1 MARKGIKKDV
11 VRCRRRYRPLPH
23 DITKEEEEEERS
35 RGLYFIYFQFLFLFG
50 LIKSSERKE
59 TEQDDVDGIIL
70 FLFVFLFHPV
80 LQLKQWND
88 LQCVYIRGGVG
99 LCAAGERPS
108 SARII
113 YSLLF
118 FFICKEKNCQN
129 SLIGLIKYSFSDC
142 CRCCRCHEMKIK
154 KKKRVNNK
162 EIKEVMGMH
171 FNKKKTM
178 SGWQWR

>member
-88 LQCVYIRGGVG
+88 LQCVCIRGGVG

-118 FFICKEKNCQN
+118 F
-129 SLIGLIKYSFSDC
+129 SF
-142 CRCCRCHEMKIK
+142 
-154 KKKRVNNK
+154 V
-162 EIKEVMGMH
+162 
-171 FNKKKTM
+171 KKKTVKI
-178 SGWQWR
+178 R